1 MSNSTETFGP
11 VKLVSSPDKP
21 EFAIIQYPPD
31 KVAND
36 DLKNTFGR
44 ENVQFNQ
51 DEKFYAVRFTGK
63 TNYDTLKAFAERHS
77 GRLVEREQSFMN
89 ATAFVAQFKDAFPGI
104 RLDVRQG
111 NLAIFMP
118 QQVDAVSML
127 GATWK
132 KETDFEYTNKTT
144 GEVTKAG
151 GYWSLT
157 MPDKLPAQHVAGGPP
172 SVQAALTI
180 ASSEIAETTHNREL
194 ASGIRSPHE
203 ALQLSVKGSMLS
215 VVSPRDPVLSEA
227 LKKEAGMQWQ
237 PQASVWRVKVT
248 EANTAKLNE
257 VFAKLG
263 TYLNGQALQATPT
276 ERGLTSNEIAAL
288 EKTPK
293 PNGMPLDEKGL
304 KHVENA
310 MQLVTR
316 TFTPSEFADLRE
328 MKGGEH
334 LQSSSPR
341 LAALSNDAYN
351 RLSGAVATAQAA
363 YQAVNGMKFDAAA
376 AKIAQMQAPAQG
388 QAQAVGR

>member
-1 MSNSTETFGP
+1 MSNTTETFGP
-11 VKLVSSPDKP
+11 IKLVSSPDKP
-21 EFAIIQYPPD
+21 KFAIAQYPAD
-31 KVAND
+31 KIAND

-44 ENVQFNQ
+44 ENVSFKA
-51 DEKFYAVRFTGK
+51 DDKFYAVRFSAK
-63 TNYDTLKAFAERHS
+63 TNYDTLKAFAERHA
-77 GRLVEREQSFMN
+77 GRLVEREQSFKN
-89 ATAFVAQFKDAFPGI
+89 ASAFADQFKDAFPGI

-118 QQVDAVSML
+118 QLVDAVSML

-132 KETDFEYTNKTT
+132 KETDFDYTNKAT

-157 MPDKLPAQHVAGGPP
+157 MSDKIAAQHTTGGPP

-180 ASSEIAETTHNREL
+180 ASSEIAESSHNREL
-194 ASGIRSPHE
+194 ASSVKSPHE
-203 ALQLSVKGSMLS
+203 ALQLSIKGSMLS

-237 PQASVWRVKVT
+237 PQASVWRVKIT

-257 VFAKLG
+257 VFTKLG
-263 TYLNGQALQATPT
+263 TYLQGQSVQATPT

-288 EKTPK
+288 EKTPN

-304 KHVENA
+304 RHVENA
-310 MQLVTR
+310 MQLVAR
-316 TFTPSEFADLRE
+316 AFTPTELADLRE

-334 LQSSSPR
+334 QQSSSPR
-341 LAALSNDAYN
+341 LAALSNDAYT
-351 RLSGAVATAQAA
+351 RLSGAVATTQSA

-376 AKIAQMQAPAQG
+376 AKIAQMQAPAQ
-388 QAQAVGR
+388 AQAVGR

>member
-1 MSNSTETFGP
+1 MSNTETFGP
-11 VKLVSSPDKP
+11 IKLVSSPDKP
-21 EFAIIQYPPD
+21 EFAIVQYPPD
-31 KVAND
+31 RIANE

-44 ENVQFNQ
+44 DNVMFDQ
-51 DEKFYAVRFTGK
+51 EAKAYGIRFTRN
-63 TNYDTLKAFAERHS
+63 TNYATLTAFAERHS
-77 GRLVEREQSFMN
+77 GRLVEREQSFKN
-89 ATAFVAQFKDAFPGI
+89 ATAFAAGFRDAFPGI

-132 KETDFEYTNKTT
+132 KETDYDYTNKAT
-144 GEVTKAG
+144 GVVTKAG

-157 MPDKLPAQHVAGGPP
+157 MPDKLPAQHIAGGPP

-180 ASSEIAETTHNREL
+180 ASSEIAERAHSRDL
-194 ASGIRSPHE
+194 AASLTSPHE
-203 ALQLSVKGSMLS
+203 ALQFSVKGSMLS

-237 PQASVWRVKVT
+237 PQAGVWRVNVT
-248 EANTAKLNE
+248 EANTAKLSE
-257 VFAKLG
+257 VFIKLG
-263 TYLNGQALQATPT
+263 TYLDGQALQATPT

-288 EKTPK
+288 EKTPQ

-304 KHVENA
+304 RHVENA

-316 TFTPSEFADLRE
+316 TFTPAELADLRE

-334 LQSSSPR
+334 QQSTSPR
-341 LAALSNDAYN
+341 LAALSNDAYT
-351 RLSGAVATAQAA
+351 RLSAAVATTQTA
-363 YQAVNGMKFDAAA
+363 YQAVNGLKFDAAA
-376 AKIAQMQAPAQG
+376 AKIAQMQTPAQS
-388 QAQAVGR
+388 QSMGR

>member
-1 MSNSTETFGP
+1 MSNTTETFGP
-11 VKLVSSPDKP
+11 IKLVSSADTP
-21 EFAIIQYPPD
+21 EFAIVQYPPD
-31 KVAND
+31 RNAND

-44 ENVQFNQ
+44 DNVSFNQ
-51 DEKFYAVRFTGK
+51 DAKAYAVRFAGK
-63 TNYDTLKAFAERHS
+63 TNYDTLKAFAERHA
-77 GRLVEREQSFMN
+77 GRLVEREQSFKN
-89 ATAFVAQFKDAFPGI
+89 ASAFAAEFKDAFPGL

-132 KETDFEYTNKTT
+132 KETDFDYTNKAT

-157 MPDKLPAQHVAGGPP
+157 MSDKIPAQHTPGGPP

-180 ASSEIAETTHNREL
+180 ASSEIAERAQSREL
-194 ASGIRSPHE
+194 ASGITSPHE

-263 TYLNGQALQATPT
+263 TYLEAQVLQATPT

-288 EKTPK
+288 EKTPQ

-304 KHVENA
+304 RHVENA
-310 MQLVTR
+310 MQLVAR
-316 TFTPSEFADLRE
+316 TFTPAELADLRE

-334 LQSSSPR
+334 QQSSSPR

-351 RLSGAVATAQAA
+351 RLSSAVSTTQTA

-376 AKIAQMQAPAQG
+376 AKIAQMQTPG
-388 QAQAVGR
+388 QAQTIGR

>member
-1 MSNSTETFGP
+1 MSNTTETFGP
-11 VKLVSSPDKP
+11 IKLVSSPDKP
-21 EFAIIQYPPD
+21 DFAIVQYPPD
-31 KVAND
+31 RTANE

-44 ENVQFNQ
+44 DNVSFNQ
-51 DEKFYAVRFTGK
+51 DAKAYAVRLTGK
-63 TNYDTLKAFAERHS
+63 TNYDTLTAFAGRHS
-77 GRLVEREQSFMN
+77 GRLAERDQSFKN
-89 ATAFVAQFKDAFPGI
+89 ATAFAAEHNDAFPGI

-132 KETDFEYTNKTT
+132 KETDYDYTNKAT

-157 MPDKLPAQHVAGGPP
+157 MPDKLPAQHIAGGPP

-180 ASSEIAETTHNREL
+180 ASSEIAERAHSSDL
-194 ASGIRSPHE
+194 AATLKSPHE

-237 PQASVWRVKVT
+237 PQASVWRVNVT
-248 EANTAKLNE
+248 EANVGKLNE
-257 VFAKLG
+257 VLTKLR
-263 TYLNGQALQATPT
+263 TYLDGQTLQATPS

-288 EKTPK
+288 EKTPQ
-293 PNGMPLDEKGL
+293 PGGMPLDEKGL
-304 KHVENA
+304 RHVENA

-316 TFTPSEFADLRE
+316 TFTPAELADLRE

-334 LQSSSPR
+334 QQSSSPR
-341 LAALSNDAYN
+341 LAALSNDTYT
-351 RLSGAVATAQAA
+351 RLSGAVATTQTA

-376 AKIAQMQAPAQG
+376 AKIAQMQAPT
-388 QAQAVGR
+388 QAQTMGR

>member
-1 MSNSTETFGP
+1 MSNTTETFGP
-11 VKLVSSPDKP
+11 IKLVSSAGKP
-21 EFAIIQYPPD
+21 EFAIVQYPPD
-31 KVAND
+31 RNAND

-44 ENVQFNQ
+44 DNVSFNP
-51 DEKFYAVRFTGK
+51 DAKAYAVRFAGK
-63 TNYDTLKAFAERHS
+63 TNYDTLKAFAERHA
-77 GRLVEREQSFMN
+77 GRLVEREQSFKN
-89 ATAFVAQFKDAFPGI
+89 ASAFAAEFKDSFPGI

-132 KETDFEYTNKTT
+132 KETDFDYANKAT

-157 MPDKLPAQHVAGGPP
+157 MSDKIPAQHTPGGPP

-180 ASSEIAETTHNREL
+180 ASSEIAERAQSREL
-194 ASGIRSPHE
+194 ASSITSPHE
-203 ALQLSVKGSMLS
+203 ALQLSVKGAMLS

-248 EANTAKLNE
+248 EANTAKLND

-263 TYLNGQALQATPT
+263 TYLEAQALQATPT

-288 EKTPK
+288 EKTPQ
-293 PNGMPLDEKGL
+293 PNGLPLDEKGL
-304 KHVENA
+304 RHVENA

-316 TFTPSEFADLRE
+316 TFTPAELADLRE
-328 MKGGEH
+328 MRGGEH
-334 LQSSSPR
+334 QQSSSPR
-341 LAALSNDAYN
+341 LAALSNDAYD
-351 RLSGAVATAQAA
+351 RLSTAIATTQTA

-376 AKIAQMQAPAQG
+376 AKIAQMQTPAQ
-388 QAQAVGR
+388 AQTIGR

>member
-1 MSNSTETFGP
+1 MSSSTETFGP
-11 VKLVSSPDKP
+11 IKLVSSADKP
-21 EFAIIQYPPD
+21 GFAIVQYPPD
-31 KVAND
+31 RIANE

-44 ENVQFNQ
+44 ENVSFDQ
-51 DEKFYAVRFTGK
+51 DGKFYGVRFTR
-63 TNYDTLKAFAERHS
+63 NANHDTLTAFAERHS
-77 GRLVEREQSFMN
+77 GRLVEREQSFKN
-89 ATAFVAQFKDAFPGI
+89 ATDFAAQFKDAFPGI

-111 NLAIFMP
+111 NLAVFMP

-132 KETDFEYTNKTT
+132 KETDFDYTDKVT
-144 GEVTKAG
+144 GAVTKAG

-157 MPDKLPAQHVAGGPP
+157 MPDKVPALHSASGPP

-180 ASSEIAETTHNREL
+180 ASSEIAEGTHNRDL
-194 ASGIRSPHE
+194 ASGIKSPHE
-203 ALQLSVKGSMLS
+203 ALQLSVRGSMLS
-215 VVSPRDPVLSEA
+215 VVSPRDPILSEA
-227 LKKEAGMQWQ
+227 LKKDAGMQWQ

-248 EANTAKLNE
+248 AENTAKINE
-257 VFAKLG
+257 VFGKLG
-263 TYLNGQALQATPT
+263 TYLQSQAVQATPT

-288 EKTPK
+288 EKTPN

-310 MQLVTR
+310 MQLVAR
-316 TFTPSEFADLRE
+316 TFTPSELADLRE

-351 RLSGAVATAQAA
+351 RLSVAVATTQAA
-363 YQAVNGMKFDAAA
+363 YQAVNGMRFDAAA
-376 AKIAQMQAPAQG
+376 TKIAQMQAPAQS
-388 QAQAVGR
+388 QAMGR